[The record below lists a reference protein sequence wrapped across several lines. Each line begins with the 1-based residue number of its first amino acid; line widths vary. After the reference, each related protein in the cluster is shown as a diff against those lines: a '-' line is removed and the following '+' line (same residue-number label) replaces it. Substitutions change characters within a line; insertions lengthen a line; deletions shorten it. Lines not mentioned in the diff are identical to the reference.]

1 MPLSDSYRP
10 TKKDEDFIW
19 RKFADVYLH
28 NGPLPTDAE
37 EEFLRLVSEAFRI
50 GTPRKA
56 ATIGQARASL
66 QAQVNQ
72 RHAQQFATWPPGNA
86 CGVLYDKEAYSGH
99 GGTVVEKNLKPA
111 HRARILQDYKN
122 ATT

>member
-10 TKKDEDFIW
+10 TKKDETFIW
-19 RKFADVYLH
+19 TKFAAVYLH
-28 NGPLPTDAE
+28 NGPYLTDAE
-37 EEFLRLVSEAFRI
+37 DEFFRLVSEAFRI

-66 QAQVNQ
+66 QAQVDAK
-72 RHAQQFATWPPGNA
+72 HAQGFKSNPIGR
-86 CGVLYDKEAYSGH
+86 GFLYDKEAYFGH
-99 GGTVVEKNLKPA
+99 GASYVEDKLEPA
-111 HRARILQDYKN
+111 HRARILQDYAEH

>member
-1 MPLSDSYRP
+1 MAISDSYRP

-19 RKFADVYLH
+19 KKFADVYLH
-28 NGPLPTDAE
+28 DGPNLTDAE

-72 RHAQQFATWPPGNA
+72 RHAQRFATCPIGS
-86 CGVLYDKEAYSGH
+86 GFLYDKEAYQGL
-99 GGTVVEKNLKPA
+99 GACYAEKNLKPA

-122 ATT
+122 HATT